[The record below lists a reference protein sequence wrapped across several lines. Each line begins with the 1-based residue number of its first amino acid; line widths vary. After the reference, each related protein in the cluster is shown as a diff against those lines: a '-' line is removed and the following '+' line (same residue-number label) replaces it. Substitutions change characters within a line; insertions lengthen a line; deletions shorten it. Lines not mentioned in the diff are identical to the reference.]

1 MGIANFPAK
10 QKRGADCFYARWRHA
25 CFNAWLHEEVAKN
38 TVEGADLGATE
49 IERTLTMK
57 LNKKHIGSSI
67 ESWLEEEGI
76 LESSTNFAVK
86 SVLAWQI
93 AQEMKKKKFSKLKMA
108 EAMKTSR
115 AQLDRLLDPESGN
128 VTLTTMQ
135 KAANAVGK
143 SLRVELV

>member
-1 MGIANFPAK
+1 MTF
-10 QKRGADCFYARWRHA
+10 
-25 CFNAWLHEEVAKN
+25 
-38 TVEGADLGATE
+38 
-49 IERTLTMK
+49 
-57 LNKKHIGSSI
+57 NKKHIGSSL

-76 LESSTNFAVK
+76 LEESTNFAIK

-93 AQEMKKKKFSKLKMA
+93 SLEMKKRRLSKIKMA

-115 AQLDRLLDPESGN
+115 AQLDRLLDPKSGN
-128 VTLTTMQ
+128 VTLATMQ